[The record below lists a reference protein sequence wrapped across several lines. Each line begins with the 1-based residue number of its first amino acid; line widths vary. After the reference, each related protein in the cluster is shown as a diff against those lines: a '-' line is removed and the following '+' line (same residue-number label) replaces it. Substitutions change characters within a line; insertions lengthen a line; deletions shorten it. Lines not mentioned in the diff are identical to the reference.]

1 MKFTILGSS
10 GFVGSHIV
18 KELKQSQA
26 EYYAPARDE
35 NLLDKDLGNVIYCIG
50 LTADFRKRPY
60 DTIEAHV
67 CKLREVLKECNF
79 NSLTYLSSTRLYI
92 HNKDLEM
99 VDEQTPI
106 PVNVTDPFDL
116 FNVSKLTGELL
127 TLNCGRENVRVAR
140 LSNVYGFDFSSENF
154 ITSIIKDAV
163 AENKVTLRTTPDSSK
178 DYISIHDVVQLLIKI
193 SLHGRNSIYNV
204 ASGNN
209 TSNLDV
215 LNVLKQETGCD
226 IDFSPSAEK
235 ITFPGINIDKIK
247 TEFGFH
253 SPHRLTD
260 DLKEIIFRYKLSVTK
275 S

>member
-18 KELKQSQA
+18 KELKQSQV

-35 NLLDKDLGNVIYCIG
+35 NLLDKELGNIIYCIG

-60 DTIEAHV
+60 DTVEAHV
-67 CKLREVLKECNF
+67 CKLREVLKECEF

-106 PVNVTDPFDL
+106 PVNVMDPFDL

-140 LSNVYGFDFSSENF
+140 LSNVYGFDFNSENF

-178 DYISIHDVVQLLIKI
+178 DYISINDVVQLLIKI
-193 SLHGRNSIYNV
+193 SLHGKNSIYNV

-215 LNVLKQETGCD
+215 LNVLKQETGCA
-226 IDFSPSAEK
+226 IDFIPSAEK
-235 ITFPGINIDKIK
+235 IAFPRINIDKIK

-260 DLKEIIFRYKLSVTK
+260 DLKEIILRYKLSVAK
-275 S
+275 N